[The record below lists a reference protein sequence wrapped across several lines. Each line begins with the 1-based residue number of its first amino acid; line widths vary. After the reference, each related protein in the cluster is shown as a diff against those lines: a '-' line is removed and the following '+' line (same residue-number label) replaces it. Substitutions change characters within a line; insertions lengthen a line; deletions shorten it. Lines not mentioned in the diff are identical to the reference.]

1 MIISLQRRQLHGEV
15 LAGVSRL
22 VAVADAAATR
32 QADEELEATAATRR
46 AAWVQAVA
54 ALTSQRAAAEQARA
68 AHKTLLSPRT
78 CEPACEVVMPRL
90 QVCLRGCKYDCE
102 AAACLHSCSCG
113 IKVSCIEASRWRKRI
128 QSGLF
133 IRTVC
138 SDPAQ
143 AMGGPKPSLPAQV
156 KELKGTT
163 GRLEALYEEC
173 AADNRR
179 LRTALACRSAEVGQM
194 AQQAVALRQH
204 NARLQ
209 VLLVTIEPMLMLSSS
224 AVYARRWL
232 SVLCGRS
239 ADEGRGQQNL

>member
-90 QVCLRGCKYDCE
+90 QVCLRGCSSSPQLLLWDKSVV
-102 AAACLHSCSCG
+102 H
-113 IKVSCIEASRWRKRI
+113 
-128 QSGLF
+128 
-133 IRTVC
+133 
-138 SDPAQ
+138 
-143 AMGGPKPSLPAQV
+143 
-156 KELKGTT
+156 
-163 GRLEALYEEC
+163 
-173 AADNRR
+173 
-179 LRTALACRSAEVGQM
+179 RSKQM
-194 AQQAVALRQH
+194 AQAYSIRVIYQDGLF
-204 NARLQ
+204 
-209 VLLVTIEPMLMLSSS
+209 
-224 AVYARRWL
+224 
-232 SVLCGRS
+232 
-239 ADEGRGQQNL
+239 